1 MRDDT
6 VQENACAL
14 MVDSSVHAVAIA
26 SINSRGTM
34 TIPATI
40 REHLQADANQRYLLR
55 AVSGEAFVAM
65 RVKAPH
71 DLFAA
76 YAASLADP
84 RPALPLSVT
93 FPTLLDAE
101 AVIIAQCEPASV
113 EREWFT
119 ACDQGDKS
127 IRVDPLFIGD
137 LLMLLP
143 TYLPDL
149 DRAAQAIY
157 VQTILCWTGMQMS
170 DRDFYL
176 AVLSL
181 WAQSPGY
188 RWSQAVQV
196 ARASVAG

>member
-1 MRDDT
+1 MNTESVSRK
-6 VQENACAL
+6 
-14 MVDSSVHAVAIA
+14 DSIPHSDRAVPAVAIA
-26 SINSRGTM
+26 SVNGRGTM
-34 TIPATI
+34 TIPASI
-40 REHLQADANQRYLLR
+40 REHLQADATPRYLLR
-55 AVSGEAFVAM
+55 AVSGDVFVAM
-65 RVKAPH
+65 RVKTPH
-71 DLFAA
+71 ELFVA
-76 YAASLADP
+76 YDALVAEP

-101 AVIIAQCEPASV
+101 SVIIAQCEPTST
-113 EREWFT
+113 EREWFA
-119 ACDQGDKS
+119 ACDQGDTS

-137 LLMLLP
+137 LLTLLP

-157 VQTILCWTGMQMS
+157 VQTILCWTGMQMP